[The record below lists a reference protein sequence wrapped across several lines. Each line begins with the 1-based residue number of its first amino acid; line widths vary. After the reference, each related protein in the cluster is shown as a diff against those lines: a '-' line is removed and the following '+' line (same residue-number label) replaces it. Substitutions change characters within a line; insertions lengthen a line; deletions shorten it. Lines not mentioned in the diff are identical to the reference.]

1 LPDQSSDAK
10 QMLPPGYLLTQTLIG
25 SAKKIIKSYDYA
37 CRAALSCGKLSGTEA
52 AKDSDCWK
60 LTNLLETRRKDV
72 KYQINSSLYGT
83 AGFSKEVSA
92 ANMSRA
98 EENDVWTSF
107 AKDDEDGKDQSTDE
121 SKAGYWAR
129 AAKQAEL
136 GIRRIVKHLPEDI

>member
-1 LPDQSSDAK
+1 
-10 QMLPPGYLLTQTLIG
+10 MLPPGYLLTQTLIG

-98 EENDVWTSF
+98 EESDVWTSF
-107 AKDDEDGKDQSTDE
+107 AKDDEDEKDQSTDE

-129 AAKQAEL
+129 AAKQAER